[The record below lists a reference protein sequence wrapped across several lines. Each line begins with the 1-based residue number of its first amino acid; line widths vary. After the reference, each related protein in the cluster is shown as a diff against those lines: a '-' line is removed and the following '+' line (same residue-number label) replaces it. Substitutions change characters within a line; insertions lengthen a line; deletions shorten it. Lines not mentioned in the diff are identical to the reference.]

1 MSFAAPPGARGYCLF
16 GIESVTRPDGSLYPS
31 TAAIAGS
38 MRVLSALA
46 GGMPRLCEK
55 PMQAVGQEEYAV
67 YQTLDFDGWT
77 VMIRFTNPAPGLGRD
92 DGDRNRQDYRR
103 LDWQSRLFG
112 ALFAGKSPL
121 EGKGAICYNVPVAG
135 RSGERPAADAE
146 IHTNIKEMQ
155 GYMKLGIG
163 IQTPDSISSYFSTNT
178 ARA

>member
-1 MSFAAPPGARGYCLF
+1 MSFAALHGARGYCLF
-16 GIESVTRPDGSLYPS
+16 GIESATRPDGSLYPS

-46 GGMPRLCEK
+46 GGMPHLCEK

-112 ALFAGKSPL
+112 AFFAGKSPL
-121 EGKGAICYNVPVAG
+121 REKGQSVIMFLLPAG
-135 RSGERPAADAE
+135 AASVRPL
-146 IHTNIKEMQ
+146 MQ
-155 GYMKLGIG
+155 KFTRTLRRCRD
-163 IQTPDSISSYFSTNT
+163 T
-178 ARA
+178 